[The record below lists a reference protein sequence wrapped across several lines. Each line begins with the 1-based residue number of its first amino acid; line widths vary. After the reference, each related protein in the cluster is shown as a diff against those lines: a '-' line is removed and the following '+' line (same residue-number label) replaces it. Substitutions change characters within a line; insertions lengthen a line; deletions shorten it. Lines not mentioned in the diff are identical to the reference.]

1 MTLKSSEDIVSFIF
15 FCIALI
21 FIGSA
26 IIGFVKRRIDRR
38 HDLSAALAMSEN
50 PDTIYVIDH
59 VQAPSDFNFKSYY
72 IQHKH
77 HILVFTIPDE
87 NVVSILSM

>member
-1 MTLKSSEDIVSFIF
+1 M
-15 FCIALI
+15 
-21 FIGSA
+21 
-26 IIGFVKRRIDRR
+26 RDRK
-38 HDLSAALAMSEN
+38 HDLAAALAMSEDPN
-50 PDTIYVIDH
+50 TVYYVDH

-77 HILVFTIPDE
+77 HILVFAIPDE

>member
-1 MTLKSSEDIVSFIF
+1 MTLRSSNDIVSFIF

-21 FIGSA
+21 FIGST
-26 IIGFVKRRIDRR
+26 IIRFLKRMIDRKR
-38 HDLSAALAMSEN
+38 DLATALAMSEDPN
-50 PDTIYVIDH
+50 TIYYVDH
-59 VQAPSDFNFKSYY
+59 VQVPSDFNFKSYY

-77 HILVFTIPDE
+77 HVLVFTIPDE

>member
-1 MTLKSSEDIVSFIF
+1 MILRSSDDIVSFIF

-21 FIGSA
+21 FIGNA
-26 IIGFVKRRIDRR
+26 IIHFLKRMRDRK
-38 HDLSAALAMSEN
+38 HDLAAALAMSEN
-50 PDTIYVIDH
+50 PDTIYYIDH
-59 VQAPSDFNFKSYY
+59 VQAPSGFNFKSYY